1 MSKEI
6 TKIDRE
12 DFETAERAIEFDGEI
27 YDLPKRTGELNDRLE
42 ELEKKRSKMNEYD
55 FYAEIMPVIFG
66 KQNAKKILKDGN
78 KTNLDLLSKIY
89 RVAFALIFADKLE
102 AEKEE
107 MEKQVENI
115 SPFVEKLEKV
125 NPFLRKM

>member
-42 ELEKKRSKMNEYD
+42 ELEKKRPKMNEYD
-55 FYAEIMPVIFG
+55 FYAE
-66 KQNAKKILKDGN
+66 ILKDGN

-89 RVAFALIFADKLE
+89 RVSLALIFADKLE

-125 NPFLRKM
+125 NPFLHKM